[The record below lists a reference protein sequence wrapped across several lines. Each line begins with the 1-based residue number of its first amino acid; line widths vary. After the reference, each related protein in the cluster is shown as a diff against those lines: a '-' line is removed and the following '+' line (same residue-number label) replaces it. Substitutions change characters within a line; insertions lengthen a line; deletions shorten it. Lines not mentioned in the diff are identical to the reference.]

1 MGMPRFLSR
10 QQSNNHLGPLMSNGK
25 MSASGSGIGTP
36 ANRYGFD
43 RQVPTPS
50 ESVAT
55 TAQQMGAMSE
65 SGVGGPQEETWQTL
79 FK

>member
-1 MGMPRFLSR
+1 
-10 QQSNNHLGPLMSNGK
+10 

-36 ANRYGFD
+36 AIRYGFE

-65 SGVGGPQEETWQTL
+65 SGVGCPQEETWQTL

>member
-1 MGMPRFLSR
+1 
-10 QQSNNHLGPLMSNGK
+10 

-36 ANRYGFD
+36 ANRFGFE

-55 TAQQMGAMSE
+55 TAQQMGPMSE

>member
-1 MGMPRFLSR
+1 MGVPRFLSR
-10 QQSNNHLGPLMSNGK
+10 QQSNNHLGPQLSNGK

-36 ANRYGFD
+36 ANRYGFE